1 MAMKA
6 KSLTQLVVLDV
17 VGSFP
22 GNRNKLRITQT
33 TVSYLKLV
41 DMMRMSS
48 TCKRLYI
55 ILGDYKILK
64 RFQEKNQ
71 GKSLSEIVMD
81 STKDKRHNSFG
92 SLPPIDVRNGTLL
105 KYAIAESPGMR
116 NRDAQQTAIE
126 SINHAMTADEFLFV
140 P

>member
-41 DMMRMSS
+41 DMMRMSF

-71 GKSLSEIVMD
+71 GKSMSEIVMD
-81 STKDKRHNSFG
+81 SAKDKRHNSFG
-92 SLPPIDVRNGTLL
+92 SLPPIDVRNETSL
-105 KYAIAESPGMR
+105 KYAIVESPGTR
-116 NRDAQQTAIE
+116 NRDVRQTAIE

>member
-105 KYAIAESPGMR
+105 KYAIVESPGMR